1 MRLTSFDNKSTLMRV
16 SLLSFFFLTK
26 SYIFQCTDR
35 DSVPMKKK
43 YTCETN
49 LYEETINSRGIL
61 IEIIYQ

>member
-1 MRLTSFDNKSTLMRV
+1 MRV

-61 IEIIYQ
+61 IEIIYQWR